1 MTVDEIAHLV
11 GGKVRGDG
19 RAQLDGVAQLETASD
34 RDLAYADGSR
44 GAGPAKRSR
53 AGCILVADSSPFPG
67 RTTIE
72 VKNPKLAF
80 IQVAEA
86 LVPSSSHPSGIHP
99 TAVISPAARLGE
111 RVFAGPHSVVAGG
124 AILEEG
130 VMLMAGV
137 CIGEGARVGEGSILH
152 PGVVLYA
159 GSSVGRRV
167 ILHAGA
173 VIGGDG
179 FGYVFADGRYH
190 KFPQIGGVIIED
202 DVEIG
207 CNTTIDRGS
216 LGTTRVGQGT
226 KIDNLVQIAHNVSIG
241 RHCVIAAQTGISGSV
256 VIGDEVVIG
265 GQVGIGDHVRIESH
279 AMVGSGAGILTGKI
293 VREGSVVWG
302 TPARP
307 LAEVKRIYAAMA
319 RLPETTRILK
329 KSSRKARRNEP
340 PAL

>member
-1 MTVDEIAHLV
+1 MTVDEIARLV

-19 RAQLDGVAQLETASD
+19 RAQLDGIAQLETASD

-44 GAGPAKRSR
+44 AAATAKRSR

-67 RTTIE
+67 RATIE

-80 IQVAEA
+80 IQAAEA
-86 LVPSSSHPSGIHP
+86 LVPSTSYPAGIHA
-99 TAVISPAARLGE
+99 TAVISAAARLGE
-111 RVFAGPHSVVAGG
+111 RVFAGPHSVVARG
-124 AILEEG
+124 AVVEEG
-130 VMLMAGV
+130 VVLMTGV
-137 CIGEGARVGEGSILH
+137 SIGEGARVGEGSILH
-152 PGVVLYA
+152 PGVVLYP
-159 GSSVGRRV
+159 GSSVGKRA
-167 ILHAGA
+167 ILHAG
-173 VIGGDG
+173 VVVGGDG
-179 FGYVFADGRYH
+179 FGYVLADGRYN
-190 KFPQIGGVIIED
+190 KFPQIGGIVIED

-216 LGTTRVGQGT
+216 LGTTRVGEGT

-256 VIGDEVVIG
+256 EIGDEVVIG

-279 AMVGSGAGILTGKI
+279 VVVGSGAGILTGKI

-307 LAEVKRIYAAMA
+307 LADAKRIYAMMA
-319 RLPETTRILK
+319 HLPKITRSLK
-329 KSSRKARRNEP
+329 VASRKARRNKP
-340 PAL
+340 PA